1 MVRSPIDNQAMFDF
15 GGKPLESLK
24 VFKYVTTGTTGY
36 AVSLETVETFTRIY
50 FLNATLELPQTAK
63 VANSV
68 GASAELSVTWT
79 NAGSVDMSTPG
90 VYTVNGT
97 VSGEV
102 GELTVTNEPTTCTV
116 TVLRENKLSN
126 PGFEDGNTGYHLS
139 SFFFL

>member
-1 MVRSPIDNQAMFDF
+1 M
-15 GGKPLESLK
+15 
-24 VFKYVTTGTTGY
+24 FKYVTTGTTGY

-139 SFFFL
+139 SFFFV